1 MLNYIKDYNIIESM
15 KNEKIALIQRD
26 EYIKD
31 IENYIDKPIIKV
43 LIGMRRVGK
52 SAIIKLLIDKLLKKD
67 IPASNIIYINKESLE
82 FDEIKNYKDLYRY
95 VLNYFKGVKN
105 RKYIFIDEIQE
116 IAEWEKTV
124 NSFLADNYGDIIISG
139 SNSKLLSSELAT
151 LLSGRYIEMPVYPL
165 TFKEF
170 LRFRLKK
177 TDKETEFKN
186 FLRYGGLPGIH
197 LLPLND
203 DAVFVYLNSILNT
216 VLYNDVI
223 IRHKIRDAAVFDK
236 IVKYLFDNIGNITT
250 AKKIADYFKSQKVK
264 VSVDTVL
271 NYISYLE
278 TSLIIDTV
286 PRYDI
291 KGKKFLEFHDK
302 FFLND
307 IGLRNGFIGYR
318 EKDINGLLENIVY
331 KELQSRGYKVSVGAI
346 NQFEIDFIAEKQNDI
361 KYIQVCY
368 LLNDKSIIDREFG
381 NLEKIRD
388 NYEKIVVSMDKFFPE
403 DRNGIIHQ
411 NLIDFLMA

>member
-1 MLNYIKDYNIIESM
+1 ME
-15 KNEKIALIQRD
+15 NENLALIQRD
-26 EYIKD
+26 AYLNF
-31 IENYIDKPIIKV
+31 IENYIDKPIVKV
-43 LIGMRRVGK
+43 LVGMRRVGK
-52 SAIIKLLIDKLLKKD
+52 SAIIKLLINKLLKKN
-67 IPASNIIYINKESLE
+67 ISASNILYINKESLE

-95 VLNYFKGVKN
+95 AINYFKGIKN

-116 IAEWEKTV
+116 IAEWEKSV
-124 NSFLADNYGDIIISG
+124 NSFLADNYGDITISG

-151 LLSGRYIEMPVYPL
+151 LLSGRYIEIPVYPL

-170 LRFRLKK
+170 LQFRSKK
-177 TDKETEFKN
+177 TDTETEFKN

-197 LLPLND
+197 LLPLKD
-203 DAVFVYLNSILNT
+203 DTIFAYLNSILNT
-216 VLYNDVI
+216 VLYSDVI
-223 IRHKIRDAAVFDK
+223 IRHKIRDAAVFDRV
-236 IVKYLFDNIGNITT
+236 VKYLFDNIGNITT

-271 NYISYLE
+271 NYITYLE
-278 TSLIIDTV
+278 TSLIINRV

-302 FFLND
+302 VFLND
-307 IGLRNGFIGYR
+307 IGLRNGLIGYR

-331 KELQSRGYKVSVGAI
+331 KELQSRGYKVSVGVL
-346 NQFEIDFIAEKQNDI
+346 NQLEIDFIAEKQNDI

-368 LLNDKSIIDREFG
+368 LLNSEDTVEREFG
-381 NLEKIRD
+381 SLEKISN

-403 DRNGIIHQ
+403 ERNGIFHKY
-411 NLIDFLMA
+411 LIDFLK

>member
-1 MLNYIKDYNIIESM
+1 M

-26 EYIKD
+26 EYIKA

-52 SAIIKLLIDKLLKKD
+52 SAIMKLLIDKLLKKN

-82 FDEIKNYKDLYRY
+82 FDEIKNYKDLYLY
-95 VLNYFKGVKN
+95 VVNYFKGVKN
-105 RKYIFIDEIQE
+105 GKYIFIDEIQE
-116 IAEWEKTV
+116 IAGWEKTV

-151 LLSGRYIEMPVYPL
+151 LLSGRYIEIPVYPL

-170 LRFRLKK
+170 LRFRLK
-177 TDKETEFKN
+177 TTNDETEFKN

-197 LLPLND
+197 LLPLKD
-203 DAVFVYLNSILNT
+203 DAIFVYLNSILNT

-278 TSLIIDTV
+278 TSLIIDIV

-291 KGKKFLEFHDK
+291 KGKRFIEFHDK
-302 FFLND
+302 IFLND

-331 KELQSRGYKVSVGAI
+331 KELQSRGYKVSVGVL
-346 NQFEIDFIAEKQNDI
+346 NQLGFADSPCFYERNSYEM
-361 KYIQVCY
+361 
-368 LLNDKSIIDREFG
+368 SIR
-381 NLEKIRD
+381 
-388 NYEKIVVSMDKFFPE
+388 Y
-403 DRNGIIHQ
+403 
-411 NLIDFLMA
+411 